1 MGNGVVAADEGF
13 RDLPEGLLADGP
25 DGPDTSAFQLDDF
38 VTFRLAGLAQLVLLH
53 GRRAYAERF
62 GLSIAQWRIL
72 ALIARAG
79 ETTLNELADRVRYDK
94 SQISRAITALVERG
108 AVNRMVS
115 PTDLRSNVVS
125 LTEAGR
131 ALYEAAM
138 PLGRERQRELLALLT
153 PDQRRE
159 FYTIIDILT
168 RHLRA
173 ADARASDEESEA
185 A

>member
-1 MGNGVVAADEGF
+1 MAANEDIGN
-13 RDLPEGLLADGP
+13 LPDGLLVGGP
-25 DGPDTSAFQLDDF
+25 DGPDTGAFQLDDF
-38 VTFRLAGLAQLVLLH
+38 VTFRLAGLAQLVARH
-53 GRRAYAERF
+53 GRREYADRF

-72 ALIARAG
+72 ALVAREG
-79 ETTLNELADRVRYDK
+79 ETTLNDLADRVRYDK
-94 SQISRAITALVERG
+94 SQISRAISALVERG
-108 AVNRMVS
+108 AVNRTVS

-125 LTEAGR
+125 LTAAGR

-138 PLGRERQRELLALLT
+138 PLGRERQRELLATLT

-159 FYTIIDILT
+159 LYTIIDILT

-173 ADARASDEESEA
+173 SDARASDEAPEA